1 MKDIHFYLLAG
12 GESKRFR
19 EKDPTIDKALI
30 KHPKWGNVP
39 LFIST
44 IKSIEEIIPELT
56 IIVNDEKRK
65 IKYEEFLKDH
75 GIKNV
80 DFLIDDPN
88 LLVKGPLNSLITAF
102 KNADTS
108 YCHFIPCDMPF
119 INPKLIEHLY
129 SKRESGNI
137 ISYIFPN
144 GKLEPLFSIYQ
155 TSYMSK
161 IFKHIDIFE
170 KKRPSALFRGSDKL
184 HVVSIKEIINIDPDL
199 KSFININEPKSI
211 EINSI
216 LVPSNLNNFNSFD
229 IVNKTF
235 NISGFRELID
245 EFNRKINLFQDEGL
259 KHLFSET
266 NFSYFWVASYYD
278 YLGTTI
284 FQKNPIKQKKF
295 LELAIELYTQEKEH
309 YEIHEMK
316 FLKRHSN
323 NDIQRCKEHLRII
336 NEYLQ

>member
-1 MKDIHFYLLAG
+1 MKDIHFYMLAG
-12 GESKRFR
+12 GDSKRFK
-19 EKDPTIDKALI
+19 EIDPTIDKALI
-30 KHPKWGNVP
+30 KNPKWGNIP
-39 LFIST
+39 LFIRT
-44 IKSIEEIIPELT
+44 IKSIKEMIPNLT
-56 IIVNDEKRK
+56 IIVNDEERKRK
-65 IKYEEFLKDH
+65 YEQFLKEYNL
-75 GIKNV
+75 KNV

-102 KNADTS
+102 RNADAS

-129 SKRESGNI
+129 TKRERGNI

-144 GKLEPLFSIYQ
+144 GKLEPLFSLYQ
-155 TSYMSK
+155 TDYMLK
-161 IFKHIDIFE
+161 IFNYINLFE
-170 KKRPSALFRGSDKL
+170 KKRPSALFRGSDRL

-199 KSFININEPKSI
+199 KSFININELKSI

-235 NISGFRELID
+235 KTSNFQELID
-245 EFNRKINLFQDEGL
+245 QFNRIVNLLEDEGS

-266 NFSYFWVASYYD
+266 NFSYFWIASYYD
-278 YLGTTI
+278 YLGTII
-284 FQKNPIKQKKF
+284 FRRKPDKQKRF
-295 LELAIELYTQEKEH
+295 LELAMYLYTQEIEH
-309 YEIHEMK
+309 YQASDIK
-316 FLKRHSN
+316 FLKRHAN
-323 NDIQRCKEHLRII
+323 QDLQRCKDHLRII